1 MEGFDQ
7 ARQHPRRKRKA
18 ESQDNERLSKRLS
31 LLNIGELRFIDLL
44 IASYLFLHFF
54 SLLFMP
60 DPVIQCSA
68 INQSIQRACH
78 PPRINR
84 RGMIS

>member
-44 IASYLFLHFF
+44 ITSHLSLHFF
-54 SLLFMP
+54 LCFLCPIPSFNA
-60 DPVIQCSA
+60 V
-68 INQSIQRACH
+68 QSINSARMSPTTHQ
-78 PPRINR
+78 PPRHD
-84 RGMIS
+84 